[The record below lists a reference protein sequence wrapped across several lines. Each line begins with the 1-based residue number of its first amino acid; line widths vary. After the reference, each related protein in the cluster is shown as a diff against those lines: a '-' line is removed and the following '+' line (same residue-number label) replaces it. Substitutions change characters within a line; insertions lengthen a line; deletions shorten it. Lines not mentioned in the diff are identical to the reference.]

1 MTEQRVVGLLEQVL
15 KADVGHDVARIIE
28 KRLGRKLEPFDI
40 WYDGFK
46 ARSGLDERKLD
57 EMVRERF
64 PTIEA
69 YQRNIPSI
77 LRSLGFSSESASFL
91 AARIEVDPARG
102 AGHAWGPQ
110 MRGGKAHLRTRV
122 PSGGMDYKGFNI
134 AMHELGHTV
143 EQVFSLYRVE
153 NTLIAGVPNNAFTE
167 GFAFVFQARD
177 LDVLGAGGAGP
188 ERDAYRTVDAFWS
201 AREIAG
207 VALVDVGVWHWMLE
221 HPDASPAE
229 LREATVKI
237 AKDVW
242 NRHFA
247 PFMGV
252 KDSPILAIYSH
263 MISYPL
269 YLAHYPLG
277 FIVAYQVEDYFR
289 SHPLAENMER
299 MCSQGRLTPDAWMKR
314 AVGSPVSA
322 EPLIRGTVRALK
334 AIERRR

>member
-1 MTEQRVVGLLEQVL
+1 MTEERVVGLLERLLQA
-15 KADVGHDVARIIE
+15 KVGHDVARLIE

-46 ARSGLDERKLD
+46 ARSGLDERRLD
-57 EMVRERF
+57 AMVRERF
-64 PTIEA
+64 PTTDAFQQNLPAILEA
-69 YQRNIPSI
+69 
-77 LRSLGFSSESASFL
+77 LGFDRDTARFL
-91 AARIEVDPARG
+91 AAHIEVDPARG
-102 AGHAWGPQ
+102 AGHAWGPV

-122 PSGGMDYKGFNI
+122 PKGGMDYKGFNI

-153 NTLIAGVPNNAFTE
+153 NTLMAGVPNNAFTE

-177 LDVLGAGGAGP
+177 LDVLGAGGADP
-188 ERDAYRTVDAFWS
+188 ERDACRTLDAFWS

-207 VALVDVGVWHWMLE
+207 VALVDIGVWHWMLE
-221 HPDASPAE
+221 HPDASPAQ
-229 LREATVKI
+229 LREAAVKI
-237 AKDVW
+237 ATDVW

-269 YLAHYPLG
+269 YLSHYPLG

-299 MCSQGRLTPDAWMKR
+299 MCRQGRLTPDLWMKR

-322 EPLIRGTVRALK
+322 DPMIRGAERAVKSLLK
-334 AIERRR
+334 H